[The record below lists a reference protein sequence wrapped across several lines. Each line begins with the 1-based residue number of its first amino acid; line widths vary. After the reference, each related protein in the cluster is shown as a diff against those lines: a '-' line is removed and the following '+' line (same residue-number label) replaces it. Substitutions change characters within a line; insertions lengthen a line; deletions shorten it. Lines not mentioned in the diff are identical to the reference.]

1 MRRREFITLLG
12 GAAAAWPLAARAQPS
27 EPMRRVGILLPYS
40 QGDADGQ
47 AVIAAFQRRLQDLG
61 WTEGRNIRFE
71 IRWAGGDPDKA
82 QTFAKE
88 LIGMTPDVI
97 VPAQTR

>member
-1 MRRREFITLLG
+1 MKRREFMAALG
-12 GAAAAWPLAARAQPS
+12 GAAVTWPLAARAQPS
-27 EPMRRVGILLPYS
+27 EPMRRVGMLMPYS

-71 IRWAGGDPDKA
+71 IRWASGDPDKA
-82 QTFAKE
+82 RTFATE

-97 VPAQTR
+97 KTR